1 MDGELSLLVSVA
13 RLSLSYKPRL
23 GRRQQLLAR
32 IRRVVCTR
40 HIAEVE
46 IERMRCMH
54 DHVAA
59 IACHQPL
66 AQLCNSDF
74 VAAAAYGV
82 HHTRL
87 CISSGNRWVRGRS
100 PAPLVPTSGKC
111 APPAERCRGALRAVI
126 TETCSLLPRCSVRLA
141 HDRRPDPVA
150 RPEEKPRALNK
161 RRRRRA
167 CVRPAVQ
174 CERKHF
180 IMPSQ
185 ACALLT

>member
-66 AQLCNSDF
+66 AQLCNGLCTLVLLHLLRS
-74 VAAAAYGV
+74 GSGT
-82 HHTRL
+82 TR
-87 CISSGNRWVRGRS
+87 
-100 PAPLVPTSGKC
+100 TS
-111 APPAERCRGALRAVI
+111 
-126 TETCSLLPRCSVRLA
+126 
-141 HDRRPDPVA
+141 
-150 RPEEKPRALNK
+150 
-161 RRRRRA
+161 
-167 CVRPAVQ
+167 
-174 CERKHF
+174 
-180 IMPSQ
+180 
-185 ACALLT
+185 